1 MNTVALRRVIQLS
14 PNHFELELVSGERAK
29 LSYEH
34 DCLLVVY
41 RDIEFLSFSMEV
53 FGLENLDDY
62 LREAGFVLAEDAMVT
77 L

>member
-1 MNTVALRRVIQLS
+1 LNTVALKRVIRLGPDQ
-14 PNHFELELVSGERAK
+14 FELELTTGERASM
-29 LSYEH
+29 SYTH

-41 RDIEFLSFSMEV
+41 REIEFLSFSLEV
-53 FGLENLDDY
+53 KGLTGLDDY